1 MAVHEREIMREY
13 ELRETERER
22 ERDPRQA
29 CYARPRTAPLV
40 SQDRT
45 RTLPDQSYRPTST
58 TTGKDQHKKSDSDS
72 VCTGESSN
80 RSTSSSSSSKT
91 SSSSGQKVIIVQCS
105 PASSSS
111 SSPPAFN
118 DNLLLKRHGTVWLL
132 QSPNVARRHQEGDQ
146 KQRVIIDQGKCC
158 LNSARLSSPSKAAS
172 QRHPIC
178 TLDCRQRQAKQ
189 GAGKSAKRHPLCRPT
204 VSKPYLQRKS
214 RSRRTRRRVSRK
226 TTGINKCSP

>member
-1 MAVHEREIMREY
+1 VS
-13 ELRETERER
+13 ERER

-111 SSPPAFN
+111 PPPAFN

-214 RSRRTRRRVSRK
+214 RSRRTRRRASRK